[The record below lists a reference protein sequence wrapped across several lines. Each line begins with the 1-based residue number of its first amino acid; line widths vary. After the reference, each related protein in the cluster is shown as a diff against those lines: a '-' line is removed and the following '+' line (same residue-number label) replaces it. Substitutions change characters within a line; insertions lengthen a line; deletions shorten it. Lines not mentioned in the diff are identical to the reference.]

1 MNLSKLF
8 REGSSEDHSKAEKS
22 KFIQAMFRGQ
32 LTREAYIANL
42 EAMLHLYTAL
52 EAELEKHKEDK
63 DLDAAW

>member
-8 REGSSEDHSKAEKS
+8 REGSTEEHSKAEKS

-32 LTREAYIANL
+32 LTKEAYIANL

-52 EAELEKHKEDK
+52 EAQ
-63 DLDAAW
+63 LD